1 MTSIKAVNMLYY
13 DDLDIFHINDWK
25 IHTCNKR
32 GSDGGPP
39 VAQKHRSKT
48 TQPTLL
54 WLPPPLFKVVRLVPK
69 ITQAAARTDI
79 ACAGSTS
86 AAPPATSRAT
96 NPRQHWP
103 KDLSNPRRD
112 IHLVEIKYCED
123 TRPQNQLNAAK
134 EQHKDLCTILQGASV
149 TLRIILLGVRGWHR
163 LQHTHT
169 HSDAF

>member
-54 WLPPPLFKVVRLVPK
+54 
-69 ITQAAARTDI
+69 
-79 ACAGSTS
+79 
-86 AAPPATSRAT
+86 
-96 NPRQHWP
+96 
-103 KDLSNPRRD
+103 
-112 IHLVEIKYCED
+112 
-123 TRPQNQLNAAK
+123 
-134 EQHKDLCTILQGASV
+134 
-149 TLRIILLGVRGWHR
+149 
-163 LQHTHT
+163 
-169 HSDAF
+169 